1 MSGFQRLDKVLANM
15 GYGSRKD
22 VKKMI
27 KSGAVEVEDI
37 VVLDPEM
44 KIDPEVQSVKVNG
57 RKVDYKK
64 YIYLMLNKPKG
75 VITATEDRRLRTVL
89 DLIDEEYLRFIPS
102 PVGRLDKDTE
112 GLLLLTNDGMLN
124 HNLTSPRKHVD
135 KEYYA
140 EILGKVGIKDI
151 EAFNEGVV
159 LDDGYKTMPA
169 ELKILEAAPVS
180 KVIVKIKEG
189 KFHQVKRMFEAVD
202 KKVIYLKRLSMG
214 NLKLDEGL
222 RPGEYRELTNQEVE
236 DLKSL
241 I

>member
-1 MSGFQRLDKVLANM
+1 
-15 GYGSRKD
+15 
-22 VKKMI
+22 
-27 KSGAVEVEDI
+27 
-37 VVLDPEM
+37 
-44 KIDPEVQSVKVNG
+44 
-57 RKVDYKK
+57 
-64 YIYLMLNKPKG
+64 MLNKPKG

>member
-27 KSGAVEVEDI
+27 KSGAVEVDDS
-37 VVLDPEM
+37 VVTDPEM

-64 YIYLMLNKPKG
+64 YIYLMFNKPQG
-75 VITATEDRRLRTVL
+75 VITATEDRRLHTVL
-89 DLIDEEYLRFIPS
+89 DLIDEEYLKFEPS

-112 GLLLLTNDGMLN
+112 GLLLLTNDGILN
-124 HNLTSPRKHVD
+124 HNLTSPRKKID

-140 EILGKVGIKDI
+140 EISGRVGIEDI
-151 EAFNEGVV
+151 KAFNEGVV

-169 ELKILEAAPVS
+169 DLKILEQSEIS
-180 KVIVKIKEG
+180 KVIIRIKEG
-189 KFHQVKRMFEAVD
+189 KYHQVKRMFESVG

-214 NLKLDEGL
+214 NLKLDESL
-222 RPGEYRELTNQEVE
+222 RAGQYRELTEQEIE